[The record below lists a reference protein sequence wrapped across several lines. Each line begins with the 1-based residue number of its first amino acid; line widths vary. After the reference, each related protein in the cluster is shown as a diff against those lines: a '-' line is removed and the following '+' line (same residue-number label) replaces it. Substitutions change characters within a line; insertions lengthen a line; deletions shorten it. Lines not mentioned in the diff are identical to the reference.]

1 MLKIYLD
8 QNVISK
14 LKWKEYFEL
23 RGYLMEVKDY
33 FIFPYSR
40 AHLMDL
46 YKSKDEAPQK
56 YNEDIKTITS
66 LCENHLLEFYSD
78 RLTPYP
84 SLCFPSDYIQKEK
97 SSLELSMS
105 GFDFK
110 YFDLFL
116 HNLAGA
122 EQYSFIKSQLLS
134 QKVDNPRCE
143 NLWSLL
149 EYQLNNISQIL
160 LDKKFEGKLLQKIR
174 EIDGGQTIDNISK
187 QDSSIIIPYLDS
199 VFLKNTGKTT
209 HDIILDGMGT
219 LNINKFQQYFI
230 TEYIM
235 LALTGYSRDKK
246 RNLLNIYT
254 DALHVSYATFCDVLV
269 TDDVGMIKKAHTE
282 FARRNSSTKI
292 IGIYELKSF
301 LEKEI
306 NCQYNINY
314 IFDISIPTFSIPTVK
329 PSGDWV
335 YKNVEHPLFGI
346 FRNCIALPNVSE
358 SVMLKVNLDPLGYT
372 FYSEFDRFFELIR
385 DNINEDAV
393 EYFTSEIMKPYSL
406 HDSAMITIPN
416 ITISLNNGWSVE
428 IKKDP
433 DFSTPIPMV
442 ICRKSVLP
450 TKS

>member
-14 LKWKEYFEL
+14 LKWKDYSEL
-23 RGYLMEVKDY
+23 RGYLIEIKEY
-33 FIFPYSR
+33 FVFPYSR

-56 YNEDIKTITS
+56 YSEDIKTITS

-84 SLCFPSDYIQKEK
+84 LLCYPSDYIQKEIY
-97 SSLELSMS
+97 SLELSKS
-105 GFDFK
+105 GFSFK

-116 HNLAGA
+116 QNLAGA
-122 EQYSFIKSQLLS
+122 ELYSFIKSKLLS
-134 QKVDNPRCE
+134 QKVDNPIYG

-149 EYQLNNISQIL
+149 EYQLNTISQIL
-160 LDKKFEGKLLQKIR
+160 LDKKYEGKLLQRIR
-174 EIDGGQTIDNISK
+174 ETDGGQTIDNISK

-199 VFLKNTGKTT
+199 VFLENTGKNT
-209 HDIILDGMGT
+209 HDIILDGMGS
-219 LNINKFQQYFI
+219 LNINKSQQYFI

-269 TDDVGMIKKAHTE
+269 TDDAGMIKKAHTE
-282 FARRNSSTKI
+282 FARRKSSTII
-292 IGIYELKSF
+292 IGINELKSF

-314 IFDISIPTFSIPTVK
+314 IFDISIPNFSSPTVK
-329 PSGDWV
+329 PSGDLV
-335 YKNVEHPLFGI
+335 YENVEHPIFGI
-346 FRNCIALPNVSE
+346 FRNCIALPNVSD
-358 SVMLKVNLDPLGYT
+358 SVILKVNLDPLGYI

-393 EYFTSEIMKPYSL
+393 EYLEDYMNF
-406 HDSAMITIPN
+406 DIPEEEKTKVN
-416 ITISLNNGWSVE
+416 ALIAS
-428 IKKDP
+428 IKKK
-433 DFSTPIPMV
+433 IGANEE
-442 ICRKSVLP
+442 
-450 TKS
+450 

>member
-14 LKWKEYFEL
+14 LEWKDYSEL
-23 RGYLMEVKDY
+23 RGYLIEIKEY
-33 FIFPYSR
+33 FVFPYSR

-56 YNEDIKTITS
+56 YSEDIKTITS

-84 SLCFPSDYIQKEK
+84 LLCYPSDYIQKEIY
-97 SSLELSMS
+97 SLELSKS
-105 GFDFK
+105 GFSFK

-116 HNLAGA
+116 QNLAGA
-122 EQYSFIKSQLLS
+122 ELYSFIKSKLLS
-134 QKVDNPRCE
+134 QKVDNPIYG

-149 EYQLNNISQIL
+149 EYQLNTISQIL
-160 LDKKFEGKLLQKIR
+160 LDKKYEGKLLQRIR
-174 EIDGGQTIDNISK
+174 ETDGGQTIDNISK

-199 VFLKNTGKTT
+199 VFLENTGKNT
-209 HDIILDGMGT
+209 HDIILDGMGS
-219 LNINKFQQYFI
+219 LNINKSQQYFI

-269 TDDVGMIKKAHTE
+269 TDDAGMIKKAHTE
-282 FARRNSSTKI
+282 FARRKSSTII
-292 IGIYELKSF
+292 IGINELKSF

-314 IFDISIPTFSIPTVK
+314 IFDISIPNFSSPTVK
-329 PSGDWV
+329 PSGDLV
-335 YKNVEHPLFGI
+335 YKNVEHPIFGI
-346 FRNCIALPNVSE
+346 FRNCIALPNVSD
-358 SVMLKVNLDPLGYT
+358 SVILKVNLDPLGYI

-406 HDSAMITIPN
+406 HDSTITSIPK
-416 ITISLNNGWSVE
+416 ITISLNNGWYME
-428 IKKDP
+428 ITADS
-433 DFSTPIPMV
+433 DYSTPIPMV

-450 TKS
+450 AIS